1 MRRNSI
7 EPRYETPNAGRW
19 GCRPIDIEVAE
30 SALRRAFAGDGE
42 LAPSRAARAV
52 ARALPRGAA
61 ADFLRR
67 LRGLGLVRSGDRV
80 ESDVLDAPALRDA
93 FPGCWGM
100 LARLAVFGLPG
111 QGQSFDKKHRDVL
124 FQRFSSEIMRE
135 GVDLPRLQRIAQRVL
150 GHRDV
155 APDAVL
161 VAMLRSIVTQK
172 EAELR
177 VHQQQL
183 HQQQHDQ
190 QVQQA
195 QQSAPAPA
203 APTTTTPHSTVFFTR
218 DQVRGMLQR
227 QAQKF
232 EDHTSQYEELAAENC
247 LRAIEELGRKYPVHI
262 ESAAIQRYREA
273 HQAFLQR
280 CAEWRQAIEGL
291 AERGEAAAAAG
302 DERTAAWVIR
312 RLHAIH
318 ALRPGLLSEPRL
330 DALCKKIQQAED
342 STEEREAA
350 EELIA
355 REKEIA
361 AEVRGLA
368 QAVRR
373 FRSVARQHPPESEE
387 FKAAA
392 DDYRVAVR
400 DVHAHDQ
407 EWLTSIFMELE
418 DLVSEVHDGSG
429 QAESQINTF
438 IDHVRTA
445 LIRIRDEIR
454 AIHAERLDQH

>member
-1 MRRNSI
+1 M
-7 EPRYETPNAGRW
+7 PF
-19 GCRPIDIEVAE
+19 DIEMAE
-30 SALRRAFAGDGE
+30 CALRQAFAGAGE
-42 LAPSRAARAV
+42 LVPSRVARAA
-52 ARALPRGAA
+52 ARALPREAA
-61 ADFLRR
+61 AEFLRR
-67 LRGLGLVRSGDRV
+67 LRGLGLVRSGARV
-80 ESDVLDAPALRDA
+80 AVDVLDGPACRAA
-93 FPGCWGM
+93 FPGSWGL

-111 QGQSFDKKHRDVL
+111 QGQSFDKKHRDAL

-177 VHQQQL
+177 VQQQHL

-195 QQSAPAPA
+195 QQSAPA
-203 APTTTTPHSTVFFTR
+203 APTTPSPHSTVFFTR
-218 DQVRGMLQR
+218 EQVRGMLQR

-262 ESAAIQRYREA
+262 ESAAIQHYREA
-273 HQAFLQR
+273 HEAFLQR
-280 CAEWRQAIEGL
+280 CAAWRQAIEGL
-291 AERGEAAAAAG
+291 AERGEEAAAAG

-318 ALRPGLLSEPRL
+318 ALRPGLLNEPRL

-342 STEEREAA
+342 TTEEREAA

-373 FRSVARQHPPESEE
+373 FHNVARQHAPESVE

-392 DDYRVAVR
+392 DDYRAAVR
-400 DVHAHDQ
+400 AVHAHDQ

-418 DLVSEVHDGSG
+418 DLVSEVHDDSG

-454 AIHAERLDQH
+454 SIHAERLDQQ